1 MININNKKWEEIQ
14 TEDVEKILSEADDET
29 FFFEFKSDNASP
41 AKVME
46 EVSAF
51 SNTYGGYVL
60 LGIND
65 DKTIGGCIEWNEERI
80 HTTIHDSITPTP
92 IFDIKKLNTNKG
104 DIFVIKIEEGN
115 MPPYITSKGKIYERL
130 SSGSYVIKD
139 SAKLTQLY
147 NKKENQTK
155 LIKNKIELKPI
166 EKGEEFPNNLFAYI
180 DLGFSIISSSKTEFE
195 KNFFRYD
202 FSEVTEKLRKYNN
215 AFSISFMGKSYLI
228 SVGELKET
236 SGQNILAGINHF
248 IEILYDGS
256 VRSRIVL
263 CSNDSLNRINIS
275 SIAYL
280 SIIFQEI
287 YRTVFDTPSFS
298 TNFISA
304 HKYQKLT
311 VVKQFEP
318 YYELN
323 VENEKIKFIKEHFAL
338 HNEKYGGNQII
349 TGNRFPEIG
358 FNVLDK
364 RAIQSKSGKFN
375 NDVIFKGLFNSIYSH
390 LGFIVDNTMQF

>member
-41 AKVME
+41 VKVME

-130 SSGSYVIKD
+130 SLGSYVIKD

-155 LIKNKIELKPI
+155 LIKNKIELEPI

-180 DLGFSIISSSKTEFE
+180 DLGFSIILS
-195 KNFFRYD
+195 D
-202 FSEVTEKLRKYNN
+202 
-215 AFSISFMGKSYLI
+215 
-228 SVGELKET
+228 
-236 SGQNILAGINHF
+236 
-248 IEILYDGS
+248 
-256 VRSRIVL
+256 L
-263 CSNDSLNRINIS
+263 C
-275 SIAYL
+275 
-280 SIIFQEI
+280 
-287 YRTVFDTPSFS
+287 
-298 TNFISA
+298 
-304 HKYQKLT
+304 
-311 VVKQFEP
+311 
-318 YYELN
+318 
-323 VENEKIKFIKEHFAL
+323 IKE
-338 HNEKYGGNQII
+338 NC
-349 TGNRFPEIG
+349 T
-358 FNVLDK
+358 
-364 RAIQSKSGKFN
+364 
-375 NDVIFKGLFNSIYSH
+375 
-390 LGFIVDNTMQF
+390 